1 MNPIQLF
8 SLPKPVGFIR
18 LGIFFICAFTLAQ
31 AYTPEPGGEKVNDP
45 AMAGVT
51 DQPGLPR
58 VMLIGDSIS
67 LGYTPL
73 VRELLKG
80 KANVH
85 RPAANSGP
93 TISGLKDLDTW
104 LAVDT
109 PPGQK
114 PAKWDVIH
122 FNFGLHD
129 IKVMSGGLTAP
140 VLQVPPDQYEKN
152 LRELVKRLQATGA
165 KLIWATTTPVPDST
179 TLRPLRLETDVV
191 KYNEIAAR
199 VMADNKI
206 PTDDLFNVVLPQEAQ
221 LQVKN
226 NVHFTKPAYQL
237 LAQHVADSIKAAL
250 AAP

>member
-1 MNPIQLF
+1 
-8 SLPKPVGFIR
+8 
-18 LGIFFICAFTLAQ
+18 
-31 AYTPEPGGEKVNDP
+31 
-45 AMAGVT
+45 
-51 DQPGLPR
+51 
-58 VMLIGDSIS
+58 
-67 LGYTPL
+67 
-73 VRELLKG
+73 
-80 KANVH
+80 
-85 RPAANSGP
+85 
-93 TISGLKDLDTW
+93 
-104 LAVDT
+104 
-109 PPGQK
+109 
-114 PAKWDVIH
+114 
-122 FNFGLHD
+122 
-129 IKVMSGGLTAP
+129 
-140 VLQVPPDQYEKN
+140 VPPDQYEKN

>member
-1 MNPIQLF
+1 MKLTKLLPLL
-8 SLPKPVGFIR
+8 SL
-18 LGIFFICAFTLAQ
+18 CACTLAHA
-31 AYTPEPGGEKVNDP
+31 AYTPEPGGEKKNDP

-58 VMLIGDSIS
+58 VLLIGDSIS

-80 KANVH
+80 VANVH

-93 TISGLKDLDTW
+93 TTAGLAGLDTW

-109 PPGQK
+109 PAGQT

-129 IKVMSGGLTAP
+129 IKIMKGGLTDP
-140 VLQVPPDQYEKN
+140 ILQVPPDQYEKN

-165 KLIWATTTPVPDST
+165 KLIWASTTPVPDST
-179 TLRPLRLETDVV
+179 RLSPPRIAADVL
-191 KYNEIAAR
+191 KYNEIAAH

-206 PTDDLFNVVLPQEAQ
+206 PTDDLYHAILPKEAQ
-221 LQVKN
+221 LQAKN
-226 NVHFTKPAYQL
+226 NVHFSKEGYQL
-237 LAQHVADSIKAAL
+237 LAQHVAASIKAAL
-250 AAP
+250 AAH